1 MASTYRAVRP
11 SETRRGQAWLTN
23 FSPEDEG
30 AARQLLD
37 SLRFV
42 SLSDVRAGLQVRL
55 RSLIAQGKIQVPAL
69 LVSALSIEDLRLDEG
84 QTAPSVA
91 FESFQLD
98 DPINVVPGSE
108 GFVGNLIRDLVSPAP
123 VGTDA
128 LLAPSTKLNELRD
141 KRCRSIVVIT
151 DYAGSGT
158 QLRNYAMTLV
168 RHPTL
173 RSWRSYGLLRIHALS
188 YAGSSQA
195 RATLQREDGPFD
207 GVWTVE
213 TAPSFQDAP
222 WTAKQRDAIE
232 EICVRYVRKKD
243 RKRALGFKESAGL
256 FATDASVPNNL
267 PLILRQAHSG
277 WHPFFERR
285 TVPPDLFTE
294 LGSYAPDVVFKDV
307 ATRIGQ
313 PRLSSNLGVKYMR
326 SATDEMFLVLALLLD
341 RSRSGSDLARE
352 LGKPVATVDV
362 LLRALRTLG
371 LIDDQ
376 RNVTSA
382 GKKELT
388 TGKRAP
394 RHVSTGIEGSD
405 APYYPGSMR

>member
-108 GFVGNLIRDLVSPAP
+108 GFVGNLIRDLVSPALG
-123 VGTDA
+123 GTDA

-188 YAGSSQA
+188 
-195 RATLQREDGPFD
+195 TLR
-207 GVWTVE
+207 
-213 TAPSFQDAP
+213 
-222 WTAKQRDAIE
+222 
-232 EICVRYVRKKD
+232 
-243 RKRALGFKESAGL
+243 
-256 FATDASVPNNL
+256 
-267 PLILRQAHSG
+267 
-277 WHPFFERR
+277 
-285 TVPPDLFTE
+285 
-294 LGSYAPDVVFKDV
+294 
-307 ATRIGQ
+307 
-313 PRLSSNLGVKYMR
+313 
-326 SATDEMFLVLALLLD
+326 
-341 RSRSGSDLARE
+341 
-352 LGKPVATVDV
+352 
-362 LLRALRTLG
+362 
-371 LIDDQ
+371 
-376 RNVTSA
+376 
-382 GKKELT
+382 
-388 TGKRAP
+388 
-394 RHVSTGIEGSD
+394 
-405 APYYPGSMR
+405 